1 MIGEII
7 NAMAGPEFQ
16 TPIEIALGVDEN
28 GMTTARKLY
37 DFLEMDKSHYS
48 RWVKSNILENQFAE
62 ENIDYWAFAIDGER
76 DFNPNPTQDFKLTA
90 HFAKKLSMKGN
101 SARAEEA
108 REYFTRIEEKTKQ
121 LLINRSNLSPQMH
134 LITMLVESMSRQ
146 ELEQKEQAKRLAE
159 LESSQRAIRTVM
171 MGPVEQTFKEWASS
185 CLSAIAESPSYPY
198 QGDRAERHQA
208 VRAESYERLNHKR
221 PCRLKQRVETEK
233 GRAIIAGASAER
245 VKAINKLSI
254 IEADKTL
261 KPLYETVIREMMIA
275 YQIEPPSQPE
285 HEK

>member
-1 MIGEII
+1 M
-7 NAMAGPEFQ
+7 
-16 TPIEIALGVDEN
+16 
-28 GMTTARKLY
+28 KLNPA
-37 DFLEMDKSHYS
+37 HYS
-48 RWVKSNILENQFAE
+48 RWVKSNI
-62 ENIDYWAFAIDGER
+62 IDNPFAIENEDYEVLR
-76 DFNPNPTQDFKLTA
+76 ICAENPKVGRPTQDFKLTA

-121 LLINRSNLSPQMH
+121 LLINRSNLSPQMQ

-146 ELEQKEQAKRLAE
+146 ELEQKEQAKRLTE
-159 LESSQRAIRTVM
+159 LENSQKAIRTAM

-185 CLSAIAESPSYPY
+185 CLSTIAESPSYPY
-198 QGDRAERHQA
+198 QGDRSERHQA
-208 VRAESYERLNHKR
+208 VRAESYERLNQKK

-275 YQIEPPSQPE
+275 YQIELPNLQ
-285 HEK
+285 K

>member
-7 NAMAGPEFQ
+7 NAMAEPELQ

-37 DFLEMDKSHYS
+37 EFLELNPAHYS
-48 RWVKSNILENQFAE
+48 RWCKINILENEFAE
-62 ENIDYWAFAIDGER
+62 ENVDFWVFARDGE
-76 DFNPNPTQDFKLTA
+76 NPLGGRPTKDFKLTA

-121 LLINRSNLSPQMH
+121 LLINRSNLSPQMQ

-146 ELEQKEQAKRLAE
+146 ELEQKEQAKRLTE
-159 LESSQRAIRTVM
+159 LENSQKAIRTAM

-185 CLSAIAESPSYPY
+185 CLSIIAESPSYPY
-198 QGDRAERHQA
+198 QGDRSERHQA
-208 VRAESYERLNHKR
+208 VRAESYERLNQKK
-221 PCRLKQRVETEK
+221 PCRLKQRVEAEK

-275 YQIEPPSQPE
+275 YQIELPNLQ
-285 HEK
+285 K

>member
-7 NAMAGPEFQ
+7 NAMAEPELQ

-37 DFLEMDKSHYS
+37 EFLELNPAHYS
-48 RWVKSNILENQFAE
+48 RWCKINILENEFAE
-62 ENIDYWAFAIDGER
+62 ENVDFWVFALDGE
-76 DFNPNPTQDFKLTA
+76 NPLGGRPTKDFKLTA

-101 SARAEEA
+101 STRAEEA
-108 REYFTRIEEKTKQ
+108 REYFTRVEEKIKQ
-121 LLINRSNLSPQMH
+121 LLINRSNLSPQMQ

-146 ELEQKEQAKRLAE
+146 ELEQKQQAKRMAE
-159 LESSQRAIRTVM
+159 LENSQKAIRTAM
-171 MGPVEQTFKEWASS
+171 LGPVEQTFKEWASS
-185 CLSAIAESPSYPY
+185 CLSTIAESPSYPY
-198 QGDRAERHQA
+198 QGDRTERHQA
-208 VRAESYERLNHKR
+208 VRAESYERLNRKR

-245 VKAINKLSI
+245 VRAINKLSI

-275 YQIEPPSQPE
+275 YQIELPGAA
-285 HEK
+285 EK

>member
-7 NAMAGPEFQ
+7 NAMADPQFQ

-37 DFLEMDKSHYS
+37 DFLELRSGDYS
-48 RWVKSNILENQFAE
+48 RWLKNNIVENEFAE
-62 ENIDYWAFAIDGER
+62 ENIDYWVLRNNAE
-76 DFNPNPTQDFKLTA
+76 NPLGGRPTKDFKLTA

-101 SARAEEA
+101 STRAEEA

-121 LLINRSNLSPQMH
+121 LLINRSQLSPQMQ
-134 LITMLVESMSRQ
+134 LISMLVESMSRQ
-146 ELEQKEQAKRLAE
+146 ELEQKQQAKRLAE
-159 LESSQRAIRTVM
+159 LENSQKAIQAAI
-171 MGPVEQTFKEWASS
+171 MGPIEQTFKEWAGS

-198 QGDRAERHQA
+198 QGDRSERHQA
-208 VRAESYERLNHKR
+208 VRAESYERLNQKK

-245 VKAINKLSI
+245 VRSINKLSI
-254 IEADKTL
+254 IESDKAL

-275 YQIEPPSQPE
+275 YQIEPPNQP
-285 HEK
+285 K

>member
-1 MIGEII
+1 MMVGEII
-7 NAMAGPEFQ
+7 NAMADPEFQ

-28 GMTTARKLY
+28 GMTTAKRLY
-37 DFLEMDKSHYS
+37 EFLELNPSNYS
-48 RWVKSNILENQFAE
+48 KWYKKNIIENE
-62 ENIDYWAFAIDGER
+62 FAIENEDYFYSYQSTNEQGR
-76 DFNPNPTQDFKLTA
+76 GKFAQDFKLTA

-108 REYFTRIEEKTKQ
+108 REYFTRVEEKTKQ
-121 LLINRSNLSPQMH
+121 LLINRSNLSPQMQ

-146 ELEQKEQAKRLAE
+146 ELKQKQQAKRLAE
-159 LESSQRAIRTVM
+159 LENSQKAIRTAM
-171 MGPVEQTFKEWASS
+171 LGPVEQTFKEWTSS

-198 QGDRAERHQA
+198 QGDRSERHQA
-208 VRAESYERLNHKR
+208 VRAESYERLNRKR

-245 VKAINKLSI
+245 VKAINKLSV

-275 YQIEPPSQPE
+275 YKIELPGTA
-285 HEK
+285 EK

>member
-1 MIGEII
+1 MMVGEII

-16 TPIEIALGVDEN
+16 TPIEVALGVDEN
-28 GMTTARKLY
+28 GMTTAKKLY

-101 SARAEEA
+101 STRAEEA
-108 REYFTRIEEKTKQ
+108 REYFTRVEEKIKQ
-121 LLINRSNLSPQMH
+121 LLINRSNLSPQMQ

-146 ELEQKEQAKRLAE
+146 ELEQKQQAKRMAE
-159 LESSQRAIRTVM
+159 LENSQKAIRTAM
-171 MGPVEQTFKEWASS
+171 LGPVEQTFKEWASS
-185 CLSAIAESPSYPY
+185 CLSTIAESPSYPY
-198 QGDRAERHQA
+198 QGDRTERHQA
-208 VRAESYERLNHKR
+208 VRAESYERLNRKR

-245 VKAINKLSI
+245 VRAINKLSI

-275 YQIEPPSQPE
+275 YQIELPGAA
-285 HEK
+285 EK

>member
-1 MIGEII
+1 M
-7 NAMAGPEFQ
+7 
-16 TPIEIALGVDEN
+16 GVDEN

-37 DFLEMDKSHYS
+37 EFLELNSSNYS
-48 RWVKSNILENQFAE
+48 KWYKTNILENE
-62 ENIDYWAFAIDGER
+62 FAIENEDYFINSSSSTSLTGR
-76 DFNPNPTQDFKLTA
+76 GNTQDFKLTA

-121 LLINRSNLSPQMH
+121 LLINRSNLSPQMQ

-146 ELEQKEQAKRLAE
+146 ELEQKEQAKRLTE
-159 LESSQRAIRTVM
+159 LENSQKAIRMAM
-171 MGPVEQTFKEWASS
+171 MGPVEQTFKEWASF
-185 CLSAIAESPSYPY
+185 CLSIIAESPSYPY
-198 QGDRAERHQA
+198 QGDRSERHQA
-208 VRAESYERLNHKR
+208 VRAESYERLNQKK

-275 YQIEPPSQPE
+275 YQIELPNLQ
-285 HEK
+285 K

>member
-7 NAMAGPEFQ
+7 NAMADPEFQ

-28 GMTTARKLY
+28 GMTTARRLY
-37 DFLEMDKSHYS
+37 EFLNLNPAHYS
-48 RWVKSNILENQFAE
+48 RWCKKNITDNEFAE
-62 ENIDYWAFAIDGER
+62 ENVDFWAFTLNGER
-76 DFNPNPTQDFKLTA
+76 NFNPKPTQDFKLTA
-90 HFAKKLSMKGN
+90 HFAKKLSVKGN
-101 SARAEEA
+101 STRAEEA

-121 LLINRSNLSPQMH
+121 LLINRSQLSPQMQ
-134 LITMLVESMSRQ
+134 LISMLVESMSRQ
-146 ELEQKEQAKRLAE
+146 ELEQKQQAKRLAE
-159 LESSQRAIRTVM
+159 LENSQKAIQAAM

-185 CLSAIAESPSYPY
+185 CLSAIAESPFYPY
-198 QGDRAERHQA
+198 QGDRSERHQA
-208 VRAESYERLNHKR
+208 VRAESYERLNQKK
-221 PCRLKQRVETEK
+221 PCRLKQRVEAEK

-275 YQIEPPSQPE
+275 YQIDLPNLQ
-285 HEK
+285 K

>member
-1 MIGEII
+1 MMVGEII
-7 NAMAGPEFQ
+7 NAMAEPEFQ

-37 DFLEMDKSHYS
+37 EFLNLNPAHYS
-48 RWVKSNILENQFAE
+48 RWCKKNITDNEFAE
-62 ENIDYWAFAIDGER
+62 ENVDFWVFTLNGE
-76 DFNPNPTQDFKLTA
+76 NPLGGRPTQDFKLTA

-121 LLINRSNLSPQMH
+121 LLINRSNLSPQMQ

-146 ELEQKEQAKRLAE
+146 ELEQKEQAKRLTE
-159 LESSQRAIRTVM
+159 LENSQKAIRTAM

-185 CLSAIAESPSYPY
+185 CLSIIAESPSYPY
-198 QGDRAERHQA
+198 QGDRSERHQA
-208 VRAESYERLNHKR
+208 VRAESYERLNQKK
-221 PCRLKQRVETEK
+221 PCRLKQRVEAEK

-275 YQIEPPSQPE
+275 YQIELPNLQ
-285 HEK
+285 K